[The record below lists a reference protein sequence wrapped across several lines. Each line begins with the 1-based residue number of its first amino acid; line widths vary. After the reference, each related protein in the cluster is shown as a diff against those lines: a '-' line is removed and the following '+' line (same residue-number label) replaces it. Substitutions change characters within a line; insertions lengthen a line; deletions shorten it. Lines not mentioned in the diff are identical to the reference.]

1 MLVPSRAT
9 MRVKTHREVN
19 ARMSRV
25 LGFHASAGGGCSGFV
40 DDNEVDELETGR
52 GVGSSCA
59 FVTSGGGSLAI
70 SKGLCWKKG
79 RIHCLFHC
87 LWL

>member
-25 LGFHASAGGGCSGFV
+25 LGFHFSAGGDSSGFV
-40 DDNEVDELETGR
+40 DDSEVDELEIGM

-59 FVTSGGGSLAI
+59 FVAS
-70 SKGLCWKKG
+70 
-79 RIHCLFHC
+79 
-87 LWL
+87 